1 MRGRNG
7 SVKKE
12 AFQEKELQKE
22 NERESQFP
30 ASFTQGRFHID
41 AARMQLET
49 IIMTMMAMAMAMM
62 RMGQLSDL
70 RNPISGWADGL
81 APSAPPTEM

>member
-12 AFQEKELQKE
+12 AFQEKELQKA

-49 IIMTMMAMAMAMM
+49 IMMTMMAMMM
-62 RMGQLSDL
+62 MMGQLSDL